1 MQRSTVI
8 GSAVSIGLHLTLVAV
23 LVHAVLERAE
33 QPPPPAAVEIV
44 ELPQTTRNGRLDE
57 SEGDSRSCAPGRWFA
72 GIGMEMNER
81 HVVILVPRAY
91 PAFQAGLRLGDVVVN
106 PRLEPD
112 SAGYD
117 AVDFRRKGRLHRL
130 IIKTRQICRR

>member
-1 MQRSTVI
+1 MRRSTLI
-8 GSAVSIGLHLTLVAV
+8 GLALSIGLHLSVGAML
-23 LVHAVLERAE
+23 LRSMLEQAE
-33 QPPPPAAVEIV
+33 PPPPPAVFEVV
-44 ELPQTTRNGRLDE
+44 ELPPTARNGRLDE
-57 SEGDSRSCAPGRWFA
+57 AYGSSPTCRPGRWIA

-81 HVVILVPRAY
+81 HIVILVPRVY

-106 PRLEPD
+106 PTVEPD

-130 IIKTRQICRR
+130 IIKTRQICLR

>member
-1 MQRSTVI
+1 MRASTI
-8 GSAVSIGLHLTLVAV
+8 MGLSLSIGVHVAAAALWV
-23 LVHAVLERAE
+23 RSVRDELPA
-33 QPPPPAAVEIV
+33 PPPPFVFELV
-44 ELPQTTRNGRLDE
+44 ELPHVARNARLDE
-57 SEGDSRSCAPGRWFA
+57 SDGDSLACAPGRWIA
-72 GIGMEMNER
+72 GIGIEMNER

-106 PRLEPD
+106 PMVEPD

-130 IIKTRQICRR
+130 LIKTRQICLR

>member
-1 MQRSTVI
+1 
-8 GSAVSIGLHLTLVAV
+8 
-23 LVHAVLERAE
+23 
-33 QPPPPAAVEIV
+33 
-44 ELPQTTRNGRLDE
+44 
-57 SEGDSRSCAPGRWFA
+57 
-72 GIGMEMNER
+72 
-81 HVVILVPRAY
+81 
-91 PAFQAGLRLGDVVVN
+91 VVN